1 MYPRRVSKQKVCFLV
16 VNGFTLASLAL
27 GLLSILCTMA
37 GLLTPAALF
46 LLGSVALDGCDGTL
60 ARRWRVTSP
69 FGAQLDSLADM
80 SAFGIASAI
89 LTYYWLAQKE
99 PTLLMPITVVSG
111 LVALMSAIRLAR
123 FNTTTR
129 SDSYFQGIPTTGAAA
144 IIAILYL
151 TSPNLAFSW
160 AALLIGLLALLM
172 VSLFPYSKLAQLR
185 RVPPPLIFLVAASAL
200 FSLSLAVVLGAA
212 LYMASGPWLWAKQRF
227 APVGS
232 DQ

>member
-1 MYPRRVSKQKVCFLV
+1 MQPRGISKQKVCFWV

-46 LLGSVALDGCDGTL
+46 LLGSVLLDGCDGTL

-80 SAFGIASAI
+80 TAFGVASAI
-89 LTYYWLAQKE
+89 LTYYWLALKE

-123 FNTTTR
+123 FNTTPR

-144 IIAILYL
+144 IIAVLYL
-151 TSPNLAFSW
+151 TAPQLAFVGT
-160 AALLIGLLALLM
+160 ALLIGLLALLM

-185 RVPPPLIFLVAASAL
+185 RTPPPLVILVAVSAL
-200 FSLSLAVVLGAA
+200 VDLSLAVVLGTAI
-212 LYMASGPWLWAKQRF
+212 YMASGPWLWVKQRQQL
-227 APVGS
+227 ATNE
-232 DQ
+232 

>member
-1 MYPRRVSKQKVCFLV
+1 MQPQRVSKQKVCFWV

-80 SAFGIASAI
+80 SAFGIASAT

-123 FNTTTR
+123 FNTTAR
-129 SDSYFQGIPTTGAAA
+129 SDCYFQGIPTTGAAA

-151 TSPNLAFSW
+151 TSPNLAFNW

-185 RVPPPLIFLVAASAL
+185 RVPPPLIFLVAGSAL

-227 APVGS
+227 APEP
-232 DQ
+232 